1 MRDVERVGRVRT
13 AVSGLETW
21 RISEIMLLP
30 HWRTLNHVFGGG
42 SRTAAMTRA
51 LKARQHTGAATPEAP
66 RTRKNQARPA
76 RSKLFATG

>member
-1 MRDVERVGRVRT
+1 
-13 AVSGLETW
+13 
-21 RISEIMLLP
+21 
-30 HWRTLNHVFGGG
+30 LNHVFGGG